1 MQFTGSTGCNA
12 VFGLLQAGGTSVEIL
27 RNGETCM
34 QNSRTTSTDLHQL
47 LRKRILTLDLAPGT
61 KLSENSL
68 CDEYQE
74 GRPRV
79 RDVLAR
85 LGVEGCVMVL
95 PQSGTFVTLLLQS
108 NIRQIARARTLIG
121 QRIIREVCDKGL
133 SETQMAE
140 LQRITAEV
148 NASRD
153 EEEYLLH
160 YEDYCR
166 FLERCCGRHGVWKFL
181 GSVDCDFS
189 RAQRLVYRT
198 YSTGREMSILE
209 HQGVE
214 TRMLTEYI
222 LKRDAD
228 AGGLILESHYNQILI
243 HSSMAKSI
251 FPGYFGEEGTAV

>member
-1 MQFTGSTGCNA
+1 
-12 VFGLLQAGGTSVEIL
+12 
-27 RNGETCM
+27 M

-140 LQRITAEV
+140 LYDVQL
-148 NASRD
+148 ASSPD
-153 EEEYLLH
+153 ALL
-160 YEDYCR
+160 
-166 FLERCCGRHGVWKFL
+166 
-181 GSVDCDFS
+181 
-189 RAQRLVYRT
+189 ARLQAR
-198 YSTGREMSILE
+198 
-209 HQGVE
+209 
-214 TRMLTEYI
+214 
-222 LKRDAD
+222 KDRDAD
-228 AGGLILESHYNQILI
+228 LPDRRLFDPRYVRAHARKVLRSYQ
-243 HSSMAKSI
+243 SD
-251 FPGYFGEEGTAV
+251 P

>member
-1 MQFTGSTGCNA
+1 
-12 VFGLLQAGGTSVEIL
+12 
-27 RNGETCM
+27 M
-34 QNSRTTSTDLHQL
+34 QNGRTPSADLHQL
-47 LRKRILTLDLAPGT
+47 LRKRILSLDLAPGT

-85 LGVEGCVMVL
+85 LGVEGCVSVF
-95 PQSGTFVTLLLQS
+95 PQSGTFVTLLSQS

-121 QRIIREVCDKGL
+121 QRIIREVCEKGISDTQK
-133 SETQMAE
+133 SE
-140 LQRITAEV
+140 LLKITAEV
-148 NASRD
+148 NESRD
-153 EEEYLLH
+153 EEEYLYH

-166 FLERCCGRHGVWKFL
+166 FLERCCGRRGVWKFL
-181 GSVDCDFS
+181 GSVDCDFN
-189 RAQRLVYRT
+189 RAQHLIYRT
-198 YSTGREMSILE
+198 YSAGQEMSILE

-243 HSSMAKSI
+243 HSSMARSI
-251 FPGYFGEEGTAV
+251 FPGYFGEEDAAG